1 MKVTGSRSGGLTQ
14 VACNCMSHRFTTWW
28 RALSVVLL
36 SLATVTWPSASWANT
51 TPGFTVVHQNVLATL
66 SPRGILHFAT
76 TVRLTPAKTNASAN
90 VTIFPALTTA
100 SALSPIVSGTGA
112 TTPAISSTGT
122 FALNCL
128 QRGEA
133 TFSVSIYRSKLKTP
147 LRSCHGVKARLH
159 LTCASTGCAGVYPL
173 RYRLQVNGVTLT
185 KWSLLAIKTTPVAK
199 PLRVALVETLN
210 RTSLQHP
217 KRSMSVLNTLGHF
230 ASSPL
235 TLSADYETLTAIAFN
250 QIAGTLWRSALNKAL
265 ESPQHRAAVAPPGSI
280 DFAGL
285 SENGLTTQIP
295 QQLALSERVLKS
307 LTGVYV
313 DQPVLLSGAQTPTS
327 LLALAGGGVSDVV
340 LPEDQLTQP
349 PSSTLTWGAPFH
361 VDGAGSLTALSI
373 DGPLSALV
381 SDGSIEPGRR
391 AALTVAWLAFQHF
404 EYPNARSIRT
414 VVIEQTIGSAS
425 TTFMTDLLSSL
436 ENDPFSQLASL
447 TPSFNSSLIGTNGA
461 PAIRTLNHTTS
472 SSTWSAHNVSSLLT
486 LIGAAN
492 SYAQSIRSGS
502 EALALRVGVARTEI
516 LGNANQRQSAINA
529 ANNQLNAQFGQFSID
544 ASAITLAG
552 QGTSLPITLISRA
565 PYTVDVVVHLVT
577 DRVTFPKGKAVAVT
591 MSSPTESI
599 RVPTENPQGSSLTLQ
614 VVLTTPNGQVVL
626 ARSAIQVR
634 IAGASVV
641 GYVLTFASLV
651 VLALWW
657 WRTNRRRSKGRH
669 AR

>member
-1 MKVTGSRSGGLTQ
+1 
-14 VACNCMSHRFTTWW
+14 MSHRFTTWW

-36 SLATVTWPSASWANT
+36 SLATVTWPSASWADT
-51 TPGFTVVHQNVLATL
+51 TPGFTVVHQNALATL
-66 SPRGILHFAT
+66 SPHGILHFAT
-76 TVRLTPAKTNASAN
+76 TVRLSPAKTNASAN
-90 VTIFPALTTA
+90 VALFPALTST
-100 SALSPIVSGTGA
+100 SALSAIVLGVGA

-128 QRGEA
+128 QHGEA
-133 TFSVSIYRSKLKTP
+133 TFSVSVYTRKLKTP
-147 LRSCHGVKARLH
+147 PRSCHGVAARLH
-159 LTCASTGCAGVYPL
+159 LTCAAKGCAGVYPL
-173 RYRLQVNGVTLT
+173 RYRLEVNGVTLT
-185 KWSLLAIKTTPVAK
+185 KWSLLAIKTTPVTK
-199 PLRVALVETLN
+199 PLQVALVETLN
-210 RTSLQHP
+210 RNSLQHP
-217 KRSMSVLNTLGHF
+217 KRSISVLNTIGHF

-235 TLSADYETLTAIAFN
+235 TLSADYETLTAIDFN
-250 QIAGTLWRSALNKAL
+250 QSTGTQWRDALNKAL
-265 ESPQHRAAVAPPGSI
+265 ASPLHRAVDAPPGSI

-295 QQLALSERVLKS
+295 QQLALSQRVLKS

-313 DQPVLLSGAQTPTS
+313 DQPVLLSGVQTPTS

-340 LPEDQLTQP
+340 LPEDELTQA

-361 VDGAGSLTALSI
+361 VAGAGSLTALSI

-381 SDGSIEPGRR
+381 SDASIEPGRR
-391 AALTVAWLAFQHF
+391 AALTLAWLAYLHF
-404 EYPNARSIRT
+404 EYPNARSDRT
-414 VVIEQTIGSAS
+414 VVIDQTIGSAS
-425 TTFMTDLLSSL
+425 STFMSDLLSGL
-436 ENDPFSQLASL
+436 GNDPYGQLASL
-447 TPSFNSSLIGTNGA
+447 TPSFNSALIGTNGA
-461 PAIRTLNHTTS
+461 PAIRTLSHTTS

-492 SYAQSIRSGS
+492 SYAQSITSGS

-529 ANNQLNAQFGQFSID
+529 ANNQLNAQLGQFSID

-552 QGTSLPITLISRA
+552 QGTSLPITVISRA
-565 PYTVDVVVHLVT
+565 PYTVDAVVHLVT
-577 DRVTFPKGKAVAVT
+577 DRVSFPKGNAAAVT

-599 RVPTENPQGSSLTLQ
+599 RVPTANPQGSSMTLQ

-626 ARSAIQVR
+626 ALSAIQVR
-634 IAGASVV
+634 IAGTSVV
-641 GYVLTFASLV
+641 GYVLTFASLF

-657 WRTNRRRSKGRH
+657 WRTNRRRTKGRH